1 MRSIPLLA
9 ALSLLPL
16 PAAAADVIHRCVAA
30 DGTMV
35 YTDKPCGELDARP
48 LAPPEPI
55 EDGATR
61 TDESRP
67 SGTVMNTGGA
77 ISLGGVTRDDCVRR
91 TDTLLFEIRA
101 AVEARNVN
109 RLASVYDWAGKSSGA
124 AGNLL
129 ERLSRITDH
138 PAAAV
143 EFVYPQRDPYADPM
157 AMAAPAP
164 AADERP
170 TGVRIVQI
178 APGQDVPSFE
188 ENLRLVRNAACWWV
202 SF

>member
-1 MRSIPLLA
+1 MRPVLLA
-9 ALSLLPL
+9 VVLVLPF
-16 PAAAADVIHRCVAA
+16 PAWAADVIHRCVAA

-35 YTDKPCGELDARP
+35 YTDKPCGDLDAKP

-61 TDESRP
+61 TDETRA

-77 ISLGGVTRDDCVRR
+77 LSLGGVTRDDCVRR

-101 AVEARNVN
+101 AVESRNVN

-124 AGNLL
+124 AGALL

-143 EFVYPQRDPYADPM
+143 EFRYPEFDPYADPA
-157 AMAAPAP
+157 AMPTSAP
-164 AADERP
+164 AADARP
-170 TGVRIVQI
+170 VGVRIVEI
-178 APGQDVPSFE
+178 APGQDQPSFE